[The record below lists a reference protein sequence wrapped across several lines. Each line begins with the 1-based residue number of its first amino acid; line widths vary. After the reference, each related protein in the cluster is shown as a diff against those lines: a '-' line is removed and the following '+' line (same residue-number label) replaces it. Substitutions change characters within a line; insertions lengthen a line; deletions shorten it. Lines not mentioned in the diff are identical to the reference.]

1 MRKGRQIAVLGDLVP
16 DGLLDDRPADH
27 AGRFSES
34 DGETSTFPR
43 ALGESGPGKRKPVM
57 NENTLILTEHR
68 VLPRLVDAGLT
79 LLARSVFCS
88 FCTPIC

>member
-43 ALGESGPGKRKPVM
+43 ALGESGPGKGS
-57 NENTLILTEHR
+57 L
-68 VLPRLVDAGLT
+68 
-79 LLARSVFCS
+79 
-88 FCTPIC
+88 